1 MLDVDTFLVWLYV
14 VVDDCCKATLPP
26 ERHPGPAAS
35 LCRSEVVTLAL
46 FGQWNCFASERDFY
60 RYAQRR
66 LRWAFPTLPARSQ
79 FNRQLRAQQPALT
92 ACGQF
97 LAAQLGAAQAPYE
110 AFDGTAAPVRNVK
123 RRGRGWLVGQA
134 AIGYST
140 SLGWYEGLY
149 LGLAVT
155 PTGVITGWVVAPAN
169 TNDHRVAESF
179 FALRHTPDP
188 RVPGAGPPSAGPYLT
203 DTGFEG
209 PAWHARWQADYGA
222 RVICRPQV
230 RSKRAWSAAWKRWLA
245 RRRQI
250 VETVIGQLHHPFRLR
265 RERPHALTGLL
276 GRLAAKVALHNFCC
290 FLNRSLGRDL
300 LAVADLIAW

>member
-14 VVDDCCKATLPP
+14 MVDDYCKTALTP
-26 ERHPGPAAS
+26 ERHPGPAARLS
-35 LCRSEVVTLAL
+35 RSEVLTLAL
-46 FGQWNCFASERDFY
+46 FGQWGRFASERDFY

-66 LRWAFPTLPARSQ
+66 LRPAFPTLPARSQ
-79 FNRQLRAQQPALT
+79 FNRLLRTQQPALV

-97 LAAQLGAAQAPYE
+97 CAAQLGAATAPYE
-110 AFDGTAAPVRNVK
+110 AFDGTAVPVRNVK

-155 PTGVITGWVVAPAN
+155 PDGLITGWVLAPAN
-169 TNDHRVAESF
+169 TNDHRVGEDF
-179 FALRHTPDP
+179 FALRHTPNA
-188 RVPGAGPPSAGPYLT
+188 RVPAAGPASRGPYLT

-209 PAWHARWQADYGA
+209 PVWHGRWADAYGA
-222 RVICRPQV
+222 QVICAPQV
-230 RSKRAWSAAWKRWLA
+230 KSHRAWSPAWKRWLA
-245 RRRQI
+245 GLRQI
-250 VETVIGQLHHPFRLR
+250 VETVIGQLHLPFRLR
-265 RERPHALTGLL
+265 RERPHALSGLL

-290 FLNRSLGRDL
+290 WLNRSLGRDL